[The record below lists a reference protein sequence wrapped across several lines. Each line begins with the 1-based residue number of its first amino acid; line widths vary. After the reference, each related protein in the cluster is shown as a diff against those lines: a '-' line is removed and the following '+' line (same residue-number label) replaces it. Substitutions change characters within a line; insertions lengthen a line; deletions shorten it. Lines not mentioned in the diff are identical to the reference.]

1 MNFKGQNIKYI
12 KILVLF
18 IISIIIYAGSAF
30 AVANQENH
38 KEVTLTPE
46 ETEYIKNLGVVKMCV
61 DPDWYPYEHINE
73 EGLHKGIA
81 ADLIALI
88 SQRTGLKIELVPT
101 KDWNESLSYSK
112 ERKCDILSLLNE
124 THERSKWMIF
134 TNPYY
139 IDSNVII
146 TREEH
151 DYVSDVSRLT
161 NETVVLPEGTSIE
174 EKVRKDYPNLKIVL
188 VDSED
193 KAIEYVSEKKA
204 NLTIRSLTMGAYVI
218 KSQGFFNLKIAGQI
232 PSYTNQLKIGVDK
245 NKPILRDILN
255 KGIATITPEEVQ
267 QAINSHISI
276 KIQEGFDYK
285 LFFVIFGI
293 FSAVIIIGLIWNF
306 QLRTLNKKLDSRQAE
321 LTALS
326 EKLFHQQEKYRLL
339 ANELEVKNK
348 ILNERATND
357 KLTGIRN
364 RYYFEQHIFEKM
376 EQQDLSYFPMSLL
389 SFDLDKFKNVND
401 TYGHDVGDKVLVR
414 VAETVQRL
422 MRKTDIF
429 ARWGGEEFVILMYH
443 TDLESAQ
450 IEAEKIRQ
458 SVENIDHEGVG
469 KVTISIG
476 IAERKTKESFEAWF
490 KRTDQAM
497 YMAKESG
504 RNRVCISHK
513 EDLGVNI
520 TIGWKSSWE
529 CGKKEIDS
537 QHKELLS
544 IGNKLIENI
553 FNNTTDIDL
562 ITELDRLISHISV
575 HFQAEEKIISELKF
589 DDLENHIKLHKEL
602 LEKARN
608 LKAEILSNKVKPG
621 DAVEFIVNTIIIG
634 HLIKEDTKFFKLMK

>member
-1 MNFKGQNIKYI
+1 MNFKVQNMKYI

-18 IISIIIYAGSAF
+18 ILSIIIYAGSAF
-30 AVANQENH
+30 AATNQENH
-38 KEVTLTPE
+38 KEVILTPE
-46 ETEYIKNLGVVKMCV
+46 ETEYIKTLGVVKMCV

-81 ADLIALI
+81 ANLIALI
-88 SQRTGLKIELVPT
+88 SQRTGLKIQLVPT

-124 THERSKWMIF
+124 TRERSKWLIF

-139 IDSNVII
+139 IDPNVII

-151 DYVSDVSRLT
+151 DYISDISRLT
-161 NETVVLPEGTSIE
+161 DETVVLPEGTSIE
-174 EKVRKDYPNLKIVL
+174 ERVRKDYPNLKIIL

-193 KAIEYVSEKKA
+193 KAIEYVSHKKA

-218 KSQGFFNLKIAGQI
+218 KSQGLFNLKIAGQI
-232 PSYTNQLKIGVDK
+232 SSYTNQLKIGVDK
-245 NKPILRDILN
+245 NKPMLRDILN

-267 QAINSHISI
+267 QAINHHISI
-276 KIQEGFDYK
+276 KIQKGFDYK
-285 LFFVIFGI
+285 LFFIVFGV

-306 QLRTLNKKLDSRQAE
+306 QLRTLNKKLDNRQAE

-364 RYYFEQHIFEKM
+364 RYYFEQQIFEEM
-376 EQQDLSYFPMSLL
+376 EQQDLSYFPISLL

-401 TYGHDVGDKVLVR
+401 TYGHDVGDKVLIR

-429 ARWGGEEFVILMYH
+429 ARWGGEEFVILMSH

-458 SVENIDHEGVG
+458 SVENIDHEGIG

-476 IAERKTKESFEAWF
+476 LAERKPKESFDAWF

-497 YMAKESG
+497 YLAKESG

-529 CGKKEIDS
+529 CGNEEIDS
-537 QHKELLS
+537 QHKELL
-544 IGNKLIENI
+544 
-553 FNNTTDIDL
+553 
-562 ITELDRLISHISV
+562 
-575 HFQAEEKIISELKF
+575 
-589 DDLENHIKLHKEL
+589 
-602 LEKARN
+602 EKAWN

-634 HLIKEDTKFFKLMK
+634 HLIKEDTKFFKLIKK

>member
-1 MNFKGQNIKYI
+1 MKYI

-18 IISIIIYAGSAF
+18 IISLIIYAGSAF
-30 AVANQENH
+30 AATNQENH
-38 KEVTLTPE
+38 KEVILTPE
-46 ETEYIKNLGVVKMCV
+46 ETEYIKKLGAVKMCI

-73 EGLHKGIA
+73 EGLHKGIS

-112 ERKCDILSLLNE
+112 EGKCDILSLLNE
-124 THERSKWMIF
+124 THERSKWLIF

-139 IDSNVII
+139 IDPNVII

-151 DYVSDVSRLT
+151 DYISDLSRLT
-161 NETVVLPEGTSIE
+161 NETVVLPKGTSIE
-174 EKVRKDYPNLKIVL
+174 ERVRKDFPNLKIIL

-193 KAIEYVSEKKA
+193 QAIEYVSHKKA

-218 KSQGFFNLKIAGQI
+218 KSQGLFNLKIAGQI

-245 NKPILRDILN
+245 NKTTLRDILN
-255 KGIATITPEEVQ
+255 KGIATITPEEIQ
-267 QAINSHISI
+267 QTINNHISI
-276 KIQEGFDYK
+276 KIQKGFDYK
-285 LFFVIFGI
+285 LFFIVFGI
-293 FSAVIIIGLIWNF
+293 FSAVILIALLWNF
-306 QLRTLNKKLDSRQAE
+306 QLRILNKKLDNRQAE
-321 LTALS
+321 FIALS
-326 EKLFHQQEKYRLL
+326 EKLFQQQEEYRLL

-364 RYYFEQHIFEKM
+364 RYYFEQQIFEEM
-376 EQQDLSYFPMSLL
+376 EQQDSSYFPISLL

-401 TYGHDVGDKVLVR
+401 TYGHDVGDKVLIR

-429 ARWGGEEFVILMYH
+429 ARWGGEEFVILMSH

-458 SVENIDHEGVG
+458 SIENIDHEGIG

-476 IAERKTKESFEAWF
+476 LAERKPKESFDAWF

-497 YMAKESG
+497 YLAKESG

-520 TIGWKSSWE
+520 IIGWKSTWE
-529 CGKKEIDS
+529 CGNKEIDS

-553 FNNTTDIDL
+553 FNNATDINL
-562 ITELDRLISHISV
+562 KTELDRLISHISL

-602 LEKARN
+602 LEKALN
-608 LKAEILSNKVKPG
+608 LKTEILSNKVKPG
-621 DAVEFIVNTIIIG
+621 EAVEFIVNTIIIG
-634 HLIKEDTKFFKLMK
+634 HLIKEDTKFFKLIKN